1 MSRANSFTDLDDFTP
16 AAKPK
21 SKPASTAAIDVIAE
35 KGGFPSRNT
44 AAPEKPI
51 RRGRIT
57 GRNRQVNIKVTD
69 QTAALF
75 YRMSEER
82 DLPLGALLQKA
93 LEALE
98 REGSS

>member
-1 MSRANSFTDLDDFTP
+1 MNRANSFTDLDDFTP
-16 AAKPK
+16 VSKPK
-21 SKPASTAAIDVIAE
+21 PKPDATAAIDVIAE

-44 AAPEKPI
+44 AVAEKPV
-51 RRGRIT
+51 RRGRLT

-82 DLPLGALLQKA
+82 DLPLGALLQMA

-98 REGSS
+98 REG